1 MTNST
6 DKDFDAIAAA
16 MESGDLDA
24 LEKLMTSEE
33 NQETV
38 VEEEAEPI
46 DSAVDPALLEDTP
59 TEEVGT
65 SEDSPEDDTEV
76 ADGETK
82 PEDTSATAADAA
94 TEAAT
99 PAASTAS
106 EREKELE
113 RELQRYKSDA
123 GRVPFIQRRMA
134 ELEREVRAYKARDTQ
149 PTQGVKVS
157 PDGVELDEETK
168 KQIEELREIDPVMA
182 KTMERVAKAAI
193 AGSKAQVD
201 QAFTTFTQV
210 EQEHDDENFL
220 MNQRAELV
228 RDVPKAYEIF
238 ALPQWQEWKDTLT
251 PGQRA
256 MAESSYAADVK
267 QAIYAFAATMQK
279 AQGTEVVPTQ
289 VVTTVPAAT
298 PASTEVSDKVKEA
311 RNRKVATS
319 AEVKTSS
326 AKKTVELDEDAYFR
340 EMYEKVGKENH
351 ILK

>member
-1 MTNST
+1 MSNPT
-6 DKDFDAIAAA
+6 DDFDAIAKA

-24 LEKLMTSEE
+24 LSKLMESDEE
-33 NQETV
+33 NTENK
-38 VEEEAEPI
+38 EPEAELTGSAI
-46 DSAVDPALLEDTP
+46 DEVPGDDASTDEVDE
-59 TEEVGT
+59 
-65 SEDSPEDDTEV
+65 SEDSPKDDEV
-76 ADGETK
+76 ATGETK
-82 PEDTSATAADAA
+82 PEETSA

-106 EREKELE
+106 DREKELE

-149 PTQGVKVS
+149 PTQGVKIS
-157 PDGVELDEETK
+157 PDGVELDDETK

-193 AGSKAQVD
+193 AGSKAHVD
-201 QAFTTFTQV
+201 HAFTTFTQV

-220 MNQRAELV
+220 MEQRAELV

-238 ALPQWQEWKDTLT
+238 ALPQWKEWKETLT

-267 QAIYAFAATMQK
+267 QAIYAFAAVMQQ
-279 AQGTEVVPTQ
+279 AEGAATAAPVVEATPT
-289 VVTTVPAAT
+289 AT
-298 PASTEVSDKVKEA
+298 PASTEVSDKIKEA
-311 RNRKVATS
+311 RQRKVATA
-319 AEVKTSS
+319 AEVKTAS
-326 AKKTVELDEDAYFR
+326 AKKSVELDEDAYFR